1 MSPPKTVWPCINYE
15 DALAAIDFLTRAF
28 GFVAH
33 AVHRDGI
40 RVAHAELLFPEGGGV
55 MLGSAARDGTAFE
68 RLPTGA
74 SAVYVA
80 TDDPPGLYTRA
91 TGCGAKVIR
100 ELRRA
105 PHGGSDF
112 IVADPEG
119 NLWSFG
125 DYRGEPT

>member
-1 MSPPKTVWPCINYE
+1 MIWPCINYV
-15 DALAAIDFLTRAF
+15 DAPAAIDFLTRAF

-33 AVHRDGI
+33 AVHRDGS
-40 RVAHAELLFPEGGGV
+40 RVVHAELLFPEGGGI

-68 RLPTGA
+68 RLPPGA

-80 TDDPPGLYTRA
+80 TDAPSGLYTRA
-91 TGCGAKVIR
+91 TKIGAKVIR

-105 PHGGSDF
+105 PLGGSDF
-112 IVADPEG
+112 IVEDPEG
-119 NLWSFG
+119 NVWSFG